1 MGDVPIA
8 LFTRAPELG
17 RVKTRLA
24 QVVGEDEALAAHV
37 ALLERTL
44 DVCTRAYARVEL
56 WVAGDSTAAPLPELL
71 RRYRVALKAQSGEHL
86 GDRMYGALRT
96 HLEQGDPAIVVGSDI
111 PEMQATHLEEAMR
124 ALKKGNDVV
133 IGPSEDGGYWLI
145 GLSREAPELF
155 VDIPWGTSDVLAL
168 TRARAHD
175 AQLRV
180 AEVTTLWDLDSAED
194 WRRWQAI
201 KRV

>member
-24 QVVGEDEALAAHV
+24 QFVGQREALAAHV
-37 ALLERTL
+37 EVLERTL
-44 DVCTRAYARVEL
+44 DACTRACARVEL
-56 WVAGDSTAAPLPELL
+56 WVAGDVTAAPLPELV
-71 RRYRVALKAQSGEHL
+71 RRYRVALKAQSGDHL
-86 GDRMYGALRT
+86 GDSMFGALRT
-96 HLEQGDPAIVVGSDI
+96 HLERGGPAIVVGSDI
-111 PEMQATHLEEAMR
+111 PEMQPTHLEEAMR

-155 VDIPWGTSDVLAL
+155 IDIPWGTSDVLAL
-168 TRARAHD
+168 TRARARD

-180 AEVTTLWDLDSAED
+180 AEVTTLWDLDTVED